1 MRRRQD
7 PVSLLAGFIAEN
19 RKVAVIVG
27 VRFSFSK
34 TKNKAMKLKISSRI
48 SSRLD

>member
-34 TKNKAMKLKISSRI
+34 TKKQSYETQIFFSHFI
-48 SSRLD
+48 